1 MTHTNDFKRILNEFY
16 EYLVDIY
23 NVYKDLIPILQ
34 EELTAIEKG
43 NIELLNNS
51 MKAQQSLL
59 LKTKSFDSTL
69 DRYLSSLGF
78 SVEKLSDML
87 SLLPEDEML
96 RFSQLLGRFSQTMT
110 EVSFYKEKCSSM
122 LQSKLYTIDRVLETQ
137 AGPKDNIT
145 YDRRAE
151 EIQTSLFSK
160 TFEKKI

>member
-1 MTHTNDFKRILNEFY
+1 MTQANNFNAILDEFY
-16 EYLVDIY
+16 NYLLDVY
-23 NVYKDLIPILQ
+23 NIYKDLIPILQ
-34 EELTAIEKG
+34 EELTAIEG
-43 NIELLNNS
+43 SNMELLNNS

-59 LKTKSFDSTL
+59 LKTRSFDSTL
-69 DRYLSSLGF
+69 EQYLSALGF
-78 SVEKLSDML
+78 SVTKLSDML
-87 SLLPEDEML
+87 TLLPQDEML

-137 AGPKDNIT
+137 AGLKDNIT
-145 YDRRAE
+145 YDRKAE